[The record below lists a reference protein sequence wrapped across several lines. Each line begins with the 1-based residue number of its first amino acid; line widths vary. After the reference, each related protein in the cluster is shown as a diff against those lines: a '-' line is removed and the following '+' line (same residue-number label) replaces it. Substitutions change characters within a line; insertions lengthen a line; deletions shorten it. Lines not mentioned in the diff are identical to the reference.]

1 MKVSGS
7 GKGGVFTLPALCGC
21 TGAVLVLPSF
31 HARFAFDKNKG
42 VRVVKLLGRAVMI
55 LPMKYIW
62 FDKLTKCLVH
72 CTQIPCQTSVCSC
85 RDAHRKK
92 DQKIIPLHSKKLW

>member
-31 HARFAFDKNKG
+31 HARFGFDKNKG
-42 VRVVKLLGRAVMI
+42 VRVVKQCLEGLL
-55 LPMKYIW
+55 
-62 FDKLTKCLVH
+62 
-72 CTQIPCQTSVCSC
+72 
-85 RDAHRKK
+85 
-92 DQKIIPLHSKKLW
+92 